1 MLSGDVD
8 FQAGKLG
15 EVFFFCK
22 IGCLDPDVSEEC
34 TPNPQS
40 GSWTR
45 EELVFRF
52 QMCVHVIGKGCFRIW
67 PNPACITLE
76 NNSSI

>member
-22 IGCLDPDVSEEC
+22 IGCLDPDVSGGVYSK
-34 TPNPQS
+34 PPV

-45 EELVFRF
+45 EELVFTF
-52 QMCVHVIGKGCFRIW
+52 QMCVHVIGKGRFQIW

-76 NNSSI
+76 NSSSI